1 AGGTDTGTVVM
12 NSTISD
18 NSVDGDGGGIWFR
31 GACAG
36 VAIINSTISGNRA
49 TGFGGG
55 IFGMPRTCAR
65 SFLNNATI
73 AANTADS
80 DGDGVGDGGGIF
92 IDMLDRDIP
101 LRLVVVANSLVGGN
115 TDAGGEAPDCG
126 GVINSLGY
134 NLMANPAGC
143 RITGD
148 TTGNLVGVN
157 PRLGRL
163 RHNGAP

>member
-1 AGGTDTGTVVM
+1 V
-12 NSTISD
+12 SD
-18 NSVDGDGGGIWFR
+18 NGVDRDGGGVWFR
-31 GACAG
+31 GGCVG

-55 IFGMPRTCAR
+55 VFGMPRTCAR
-65 SFLNNATI
+65 SFLNNVTI

-92 IDMLDRDIP
+92 MDI
-101 LRLVVVANSLVGGN
+101 LLEGDIRLVMIANSLVGGN

-126 GVINSLGY
+126 GVINSLVY
-134 NLMANPAGC
+134 NLVANPAGG

-148 TTGNLVGVN
+148 TTGNLVG
-157 PRLGRL
+157 
-163 RHNGAP
+163 